1 MVSPSVNLLKGSFRS
16 SITSISFRLVRMPS
30 PVVACLEKMIW
41 PDCSPPRAQPF
52 LLMYSYTYLSPTAVL
67 A

>member
-1 MVSPSVNLLKGSFRS
+1 MVSPSVSLLMGCLRS
-16 SITSISFRLVRMPS
+16 SMTSISFRLVKMPS
-30 PVVACLEKMIW
+30 PVEAYLEKIIC

-52 LLMYSYTYLSPTAVL
+52 LLIYSYTYLSPTAVL